1 MSYHDY
7 PFLSQCFEVRPGI
20 RMRYLDE
27 GPRDAAVVVMLHGNP
42 SWSYYWRHLV
52 AALRDGYRCIV
63 PDHIGMGL
71 SDKPGDAP
79 GVVPR
84 YDYTLQSRVDD
95 LDALLR
101 HVGIDD
107 VTPLTLAIHD
117 WGGMIGFGWALAHA
131 VQVRR
136 LVITNTAVFPM
147 PMSKKMPWQIA
158 LGRDWRFG
166 EWMVRGL
173 NAFALGAAWLGVE
186 TRLPRAVRRA
196 YLAPYNSWANR
207 ISIIRFMQDIPCA
220 PGDRAWPLLEAAGK
234 ALPNFADRPVF
245 IGWGMQDIVFDHH
258 FLDEFRAAL
267 PCAQVQV
274 FGDAG
279 HYVLEDKS
287 SVLVPA
293 IRAFLDA
300 HP

>member
-1 MSYHDY
+1 
-7 PFLSQCFEVRPGI
+7 
-20 RMRYLDE
+20 
-27 GPRDAAVVVMLHGNP
+27 
-42 SWSYYWRHLV
+42 
-52 AALRDGYRCIV
+52 
-63 PDHIGMGL
+63 
-71 SDKPGDAP
+71 
-79 GVVPR
+79 
-84 YDYTLQSRVDD
+84 
-95 LDALLR
+95 
-101 HVGIDD
+101 
-107 VTPLTLAIHD
+107 
-117 WGGMIGFGWALAHA
+117 MIGFGWALAHA